1 MTDHTAPTLRA
12 GIISDVHIG
21 FTGHINPRYYGLG
34 QGPVGDQDLWWEY
47 VLRWF
52 AHRGVDVIVCPG
64 DMTNACDYSIPSWSA
79 PYSRREMERFCAIF
93 RKVFGGT
100 DTQLVVIYGNHDDF
114 VQREETANGGN
125 RTHWQDVFGEPYSP
139 IVRRTVNG
147 YAFVGAH
154 WGHEGEAGPAV
165 AEAVAASGDLPVFYI
180 QHDALPGTTCA
191 SDPKRRPDLSDAGLR
206 CVRDYDT
213 VVAFSGH
220 THRSITDERAIW
232 QADRPDEPR
241 CTSIT
246 CSTLNYGEQNGGLIN
261 GENLM
266 TKQAL
271 YMTAHGRELRFERLS
286 FWTPEMRALAKAEK
300 TEPDF
305 AACTASCG
313 ADWVFTAGG
322 ERRYGFARRAALCAA
337 PEFPP
342 EADIAV
348 FRGDTAVQLYFPAAL
363 PLNRD
368 DDLIFSYVAEAVDA
382 SSAVVRQASVFTE
395 HHIDHDPARFAPA
408 YQAVI
413 YGLTP
418 DTEYTFRVF
427 ARDCYGLRSARPLTI
442 RARTLAE
449 PRAELG

>member
-1 MTDHTAPTLRA
+1 MTLRA

-21 FTGHINPRYYGLG
+21 FTAHINPHYYGLG
-34 QGPVGDQDLWWEY
+34 QGPIGDQDLWWEY

-52 AHRGVDVIVCPG
+52 RYRGTDVIVVPG

-79 PYSRREMERFCAIF
+79 PCSRREMERFYAIF
-93 RKVFGGT
+93 KKVFGGT
-100 DTQLVVIYGNHDDF
+100 DTQLVTIYGNHDDF
-114 VQREETANGGN
+114 VQREETANGGT
-125 RTHWQDVFGEPYSP
+125 RTHWQDVFGEPYAP
-139 IVRRTVNG
+139 VVCKIVKG
-147 YAFVGAH
+147 YRFVGAH

-165 AEAVAASGDLPVFYI
+165 AEAVAASGGLPVFYI
-180 QHDALPGTTCA
+180 QHDALPGTTVA
-191 SDPKRRPDLSDAGLR
+191 SDPGQRPDLSDAGLR

-213 VVAFSGH
+213 VVALSGH
-220 THRSITDERAIW
+220 THRSITNECAIW
-232 QADRPDEPR
+232 QAERPGEPR

-246 CSTLNYGEQNGGLIN
+246 CSTLNYGDQDGGRIN

-271 YMTAHGRELRFERLS
+271 YMTADGADLRFERLS

-313 ADWVFTAGG
+313 ADWVFTTGG

-348 FRGDTAVQLYFPAAL
+348 FRGDRAVQLYFPAAL

-382 SSAVVRQASVFTE
+382 SGAVVRQASVFTE
-395 HHIDHDPARFAPA
+395 HHIDHDPARFAA
-408 YQAVI
+408 NYQAVI
-413 YGLTP
+413 YGLAP